1 MVLESILGEQNIR
14 RYPVLICVLAFVIS
28 IGAIYFANLIF
39 PAHASV
45 VSVAFITIGLV
56 PMIHNVLSKEADD
69 EMICKKSSTTFFAR
83 HFDLIQMYVWVFV
96 GIILAFS
103 VAYVIIPTD
112 LKPTV
117 FDEQIHALCSIS
129 GNNACKGMVPFSIS
143 GNATGLAVSQCKDP
157 TVSNVGGCALFILEN
172 NWGVLIFT
180 VILSLLYGAG
190 AIFII
195 AWNASILG
203 IFFGEMLLMG
213 QHVQSLGFL
222 QGMLIGHGPPELFSY
237 IFGALAGAVLSA
249 MISKKQMF
257 TCHFG
262 IVIKDVAFLA
272 ILALFSVAYGAAT
285 EAVGILGMTELYF
298 LMGFVYLL
306 IIIVVVFVYGKKTT
320 HHNPFA
326 WGRE

>member
-1 MVLESILGEQNIR
+1 MVLESILGEGNIR
-14 RYPVLICVLAFVIS
+14 KFPILIGLVTLLIS
-28 IGAIYFANLIF
+28 LGAIYFANLIF

-56 PMIHNVLSKEADD
+56 PMIHNVLSREAED
-69 EMICKKSSTTFFAR
+69 EMLSKKSSTTFFVR

-103 VAYVIIPTD
+103 VAYVVVPTD
-112 LKPTV
+112 VKPTV
-117 FDEQIHALCSIS
+117 FDEQIRAFCAISGSDACAGNTPSSIS
-129 GNNACKGMVPFSIS
+129 GQ
-143 GNATGLAVSQCKDP
+143 ATGLAVSQCKDP
-157 TVSNVGGCALFILEN
+157 ATSSVEGCTLFILEN
-172 NWGVLIFT
+172 NGGVLIFT
-180 VILSLLYGAG
+180 IILSLLYGAG

-203 IFFGEMLLMG
+203 VFFGEMFLMG
-213 QHVQSLGFL
+213 QHVQSFGFL

-249 MISKKQMF
+249 MISKGQLF
-257 TCHFG
+257 THHFG

-285 EAVGILGMTELYF
+285 EAVGIMGMTEVYF
-298 LMGFVYLL
+298 LMGFAYLL
-306 IIIVVVFVYGKKTT
+306 IIIVAVFFYGKKPTQ
-320 HHNPFA
+320 HNLLA
-326 WGRE
+326 WGR